1 MKLEVTDMDRIV
13 VITGSTRGIGFST
26 ATEFLRSGDQVVIFC
41 RHRKHVAK
49 AINQLSG
56 FGQRQNI
63 LGLVGDVRNE
73 RDVKRIVA
81 QSLKQFGRT
90 DILINNAGIAAY
102 EELEKMTQREWDDI
116 LDTNLK
122 GCFLF
127 MRRVVP
133 VMKKEGTGVII
144 NISSGLDVSGEANFS
159 AYCASK
165 FGVIGLT
172 QSVADETAD
181 TGLRIYA
188 LLPGAVNT
196 KLNRDLDLG
205 MAPTD
210 LLSPEHVA
218 KRIFELA
225 EGKRKSGQSVTV
237 YS

>member
-1 MKLEVTDMDRIV
+1 MNRIV
-13 VITGSTRGIGFST
+13 VITGSTLGIGFST
-26 ATEFLRSGDQVVIFC
+26 AAEFLKSGDQVIIFC

-49 AINQLSG
+49 AINQLAG
-56 FGQRQNI
+56 FDRKQNI

-73 RDVKRIVA
+73 KDVKRIVA
-81 QSLKQFGRT
+81 QSLKHFGRI

-102 EELEKMTQREWDDI
+102 KELEKTTEKEWDDI
-116 LDTNLK
+116 LDSNLK

-133 VMKKEGTGVII
+133 VMKQRGSGVII
-144 NISSGLDVSGEANFS
+144 NISSGLGISGEANFS

-196 KLNRDLDLG
+196 KLNWDLG
-205 MAPTD
+205 LGMKPSE
-210 LLSPEHVA
+210 LLSPGHVA

-225 EGKRKSGQSVTV
+225 KGKRRSGQSVTV

>member
-1 MKLEVTDMDRIV
+1 MTEMNRIV

-26 ATEFLRSGDQVVIFC
+26 AVEFLKSGDQVGVFC
-41 RHRKHVAK
+41 RHREHVAK
-49 AINQLSG
+49 AINQLAD

-63 LGLVGDVRNE
+63 LGLVGDVRDE

-81 QSLKQFGRT
+81 QCLKHFGRI

-102 EELEKMTQREWDDI
+102 KELEKMTPKEWDDI

-127 MRRVVP
+127 MRQVVP
-133 VMKKEGTGVII
+133 VMKRKARGIII
-144 NISSGLDVSGEANFS
+144 NISSGLGVSGEANFS

-188 LLPGAVNT
+188 VLPGAVNT
-196 KLNRDLDLG
+196 KLNWDLG
-205 MAPTD
+205 LGMEPSE

-225 EGKRKSGQSVTV
+225 KGERKSGQLVTV

>member
-1 MKLEVTDMDRIV
+1 MNRIV
-13 VITGSTRGIGFST
+13 VITGSTRGIGLST
-26 ATEFLRSGDQVVIFC
+26 AAEFLKSDDQVVIFC
-41 RHRKHVAK
+41 RHREHVAK
-49 AINQLSG
+49 AINQLAG

-81 QSLKQFGRT
+81 QCLKHFGRI

-102 EELEKMTQREWDDI
+102 KALEKMTPKEWDDI

-133 VMKKEGTGVII
+133 VMKKKGSGVII
-144 NISSGLDVSGEANFS
+144 NISSGLGVSGEANFS

-165 FGVIGLT
+165 FGLIGLT

-188 LLPGAVNT
+188 VLPGAVNT
-196 KLNRDLDLG
+196 KLNWDLG
-205 MAPTD
+205 LGMDPSE
-210 LLSPEHVA
+210 LLSPEHIA

>member
-1 MKLEVTDMDRIV
+1 
-13 VITGSTRGIGFST
+13 
-26 ATEFLRSGDQVVIFC
+26 
-41 RHRKHVAK
+41 
-49 AINQLSG
+49 
-56 FGQRQNI
+56 I

-73 RDVKRIVA
+73 KDVKRIVA
-81 QSLKQFGRT
+81 QSLKHFGRI

-102 EELEKMTQREWDDI
+102 KELEKTTEKEWDDI
-116 LDTNLK
+116 LDSNLK

-133 VMKKEGTGVII
+133 VMKQRGSGVII
-144 NISSGLDVSGEANFS
+144 NISSGLGISGEANFS

-188 LLPGAVNT
+188 LLPGAVST
-196 KLNRDLDLG
+196 KLNWDLG
-205 MAPTD
+205 LGMKPSE
-210 LLSPEHVA
+210 LLSPGHVA

-225 EGKRKSGQSVTV
+225 KGKRRSGQSVTV